1 MEATQTI
8 LSFQSVTIGADE
20 NYDSGTWR
28 MSLDLAPGELALI
41 KLEARQRMPI
51 ADAAAGLV
59 DPLDGSVSF
68 LGVDWQGMQPRE
80 AAEARGRIGRVFHG
94 VGWISNLDVDE
105 NTVLPLRHHN
115 RGLVQDL
122 YDEAADLSQVFE
134 LPGLLRGR
142 PNYARLA
149 DLRRAACVRAFLG
162 EPMLLILEQPERDV
176 FPDIMPP
183 LLASIRAAR
192 NRGAAVLWLTAEA
205 QLWNE
210 TDVGATV
217 RCIMSGSQMLVVSE
231 SSI

>member
-1 MEATQTI
+1 MEAAQNI

-20 NYDSGTWR
+20 DYDSGIWR
-28 MSLDLAPGELALI
+28 MTLTLAPGELALI
-41 KLEARQRMPI
+41 KLEARQRLPI
-51 ADAAAGLV
+51 ADAAAGLAT
-59 DPLDGSVSF
+59 PLDGTISF
-68 LGVDWQGMQPRE
+68 LDVNWQEMQPRE
-80 AAEARGRIGRVFHG
+80 AAKARGRIGRVFNSI
-94 VGWISNLDVDE
+94 GWISNLDVDE
-105 NTVLPLRHHN
+105 NIVLPLRHHN

-122 YDEAADLSQVFE
+122 YDQAAELSQVFE
-134 LPGLLRGR
+134 MPGLLRGR
-142 PNYARLA
+142 PNIARKS

-183 LLASIRAAR
+183 LLASIRSAR

-205 QLWNE
+205 ELWNE

-231 SSI
+231 STI